1 MPKPEIVKPEIV
13 EEIKRNLQ
21 HLYQQELLKDI
32 PETTAEIRAIV
43 RELFR
48 RIPAFLS
55 KTLKYDVAF
64 FAEEALSDEL
74 HTVVSF
80 EFGVP
85 PYTRFDYPEATGSN
99 RRFLEN
105 IKLTL
110 RMGEKA
116 AFEETGVMDL
126 QYSEHP
132 IENLVFLY
140 TIKDKDEQDLVITQL
155 SDNFSMELL
164 LICMRL
170 EDHDEIVK
178 EDFKDEY
185 HILIKE
191 YMRTPNYGAQFSY
204 NIVQGIT
211 EPSQEELTNFIE
223 EFFIF
228 LSEKDFFKPGVT
240 VSQLKEVARTNDR
253 ITRMEAELRY
263 FIDNHELYEHRKL
276 IKESYTG
283 NSIEELLPQ
292 IIGEFIKLSYEE
304 AGSSISSVS
313 GENLYDQIS
322 QLVEFAK
329 QNSDP
334 QAFLSH
340 LEQTIN
346 DVFAPL
352 EESGNITADE
362 IEAAEFMLGA
372 VFEVQEFLNSPS
384 EDISSNPIAEELY
397 KVIIAIKHGGNL
409 EKFMIDLARIR
420 IQSWLEYILQ
430 MYIEKLMQI
439 ALEEERYENARHWII
454 KYNGRER
461 AYIPDVMAKM
471 ITNQYLNSKPDMIF
485 KMVTD
490 FDFDLTAEDLVTDF
504 VNYISVQEYMRRELF
519 ESVPDLKQKI
529 IKQTLRNK
537 QIQETL
543 DEIEEQ
549 NYITRLQRLAT
560 ENKQINEELTRSD
573 KSDIKDL
580 IAKELDKVLK
590 KEIEKILKDELSKSL
605 SSKETKEEIGDIT
618 KKVMKKLY
626 KDLSYHHPYIIDR
639 IKV

>member
-1 MPKPEIVKPEIV
+1 
-13 EEIKRNLQ
+13 
-21 HLYQQELLKDI
+21 
-32 PETTAEIRAIV
+32 
-43 RELFR
+43 
-48 RIPAFLS
+48 
-55 KTLKYDVAF
+55 
-64 FAEEALSDEL
+64 
-74 HTVVSF
+74 
-80 EFGVP
+80 
-85 PYTRFDYPEATGSN
+85 
-99 RRFLEN
+99 
-105 IKLTL
+105 
-110 RMGEKA
+110 
-116 AFEETGVMDL
+116 VMDL

-178 EDFKDEY
+178 PEFKDEY

-537 QIQETL
+537 KIQETL